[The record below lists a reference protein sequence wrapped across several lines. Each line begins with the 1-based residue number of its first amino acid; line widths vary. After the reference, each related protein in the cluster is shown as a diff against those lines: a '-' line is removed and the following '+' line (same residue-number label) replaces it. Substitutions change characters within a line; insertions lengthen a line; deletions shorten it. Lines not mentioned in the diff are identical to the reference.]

1 MTFLFP
7 FKKKKKISINIKL
20 LAGLDK
26 ISGYNPETGIRLEAA
41 EGTRLK
47 KVLKQIDLPQ
57 DQPLSFLINGNKVS
71 SRERLQDGDEVF
83 CFLPFAGG

>member
-1 MTFLFP
+1 MFLSL
-7 FKKKKKISINIKL
+7 FKKKNKISINIKL

-26 ISGYNPETGIRLEAA
+26 IAGYNPETGITLETV
-41 EGTRLK
+41 EGNRLK
-47 KVLKQIDLPQ
+47 NVLKQIELPQ

-71 SRERLQDGDEVF
+71 ARERLQDGDEVF

>member
-1 MTFLFP
+1 MTFPLP
-7 FKKKKKISINIKL
+7 FRKKNKISVNIKL

-26 ISGYNPETGIRLEAA
+26 IAGYNPETGITLEVT
-41 EGTRLK
+41 EGDRLK
-47 KVLKQIDLPQ
+47 KALKQVELPQ

-71 SRERLQDGDEVF
+71 AKERLKDGDEVF

>member
-1 MTFLFP
+1 MMFLSL
-7 FKKKKKISINIKL
+7 FKKKNKISINIKL

-26 ISGYNPETGIRLEAA
+26 IAGYNPETGITLETV

-47 KVLKQIDLPQ
+47 NVLKQIELPQ

-71 SRERLQDGDEVF
+71 ARERLQNGDEVF